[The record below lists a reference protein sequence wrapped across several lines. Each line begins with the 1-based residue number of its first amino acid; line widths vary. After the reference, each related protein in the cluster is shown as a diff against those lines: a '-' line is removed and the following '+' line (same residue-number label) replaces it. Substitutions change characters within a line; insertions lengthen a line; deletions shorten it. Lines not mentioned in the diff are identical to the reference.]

1 MIFVDS
7 RQLARVALTAT
18 VFLLSA
24 GGMAQTGASNPATA
38 RPPSR
43 PANPPAD
50 PAANAPANSA
60 DDQSTTFKVNVK
72 LVNVFATVVD
82 EHGAPVAGLKK
93 DDFTLWED
101 DHPQKI
107 AFFGKESALPLS
119 IVMAI
124 DASLSTRKDLKLE
137 AESARRFVHAILRP
151 VDAVTLYQFSDA
163 VDEMVTFTPDLRRI
177 DQAIDRIHVGSAT
190 ALYDTLY
197 LGAHALGNRQG
208 RKVMVVITDG
218 GDTVSKTSYAEA
230 LRAAQESEAIV
241 YSIIV
246 VPIEADAGRDIGGEH
261 ALIQISSDTG
271 GKHYYA
277 SSTTQLD
284 AAFRQIS
291 DELRTQ
297 YLLAYYPSQRLSDS
311 QFRRIAIRVN
321 GPAAEGLAVRHRT
334 GYYTMKSD

>member
-1 MIFVDS
+1 MIFVDP
-7 RQLARVALTAT
+7 RQIARLALTAI
-18 VFLLSA
+18 VFLFSLT
-24 GGMAQTGASNPATA
+24 GLAQNGDSNPATA
-38 RPPSR
+38 RPPSSTR
-43 PANPPAD
+43 PPNANE
-50 PAANAPANSA
+50 

-82 EHGAPVAGLKK
+82 EHGSPVAGLKK
-93 DDFTLWED
+93 EDFTLWED
-101 DHPQKI
+101 KRPQKI

-137 AESARRFVHAILRP
+137 TESARRFVHAILRP
-151 VDAVTLYQFSDA
+151 VDALTLYQFSDA

-197 LGAHALGNRQG
+197 LGARALGNRQG

-218 GDTVSKTSYAEA
+218 GDTSSKTSYAEA

-261 ALIQISSDTG
+261 ALIQIASDTG

-277 SSTTQLD
+277 SSIAQLD
-284 AAFRQIS
+284 AAFRQIG

-311 QFRRIAIRVN
+311 QFRRIEIRVN
-321 GPAAEGLAVRHRT
+321 GHDGASLALRHRT
-334 GYYTMKSD
+334 GYYTMKSDW